1 MQRVEVVCVHME
13 QGSNTPVVLLR
24 EYDAPHRVLPI
35 HLGGPEAA
43 SIAMA
48 LTGHVPPRPLAH
60 DVMAELLGRLDAR
73 VDAAEVVDLRNGTF
87 MAHLTLTGPHGPE
100 QVDSRASDA
109 IALAMRVGA
118 PVYVSEAVL
127 VAAGASPQLLVDDWF
142 DDDFDDDLDD
152 DPMDDDPMDDDPMA
166 DDLRDLRDLHH
177 DRHGHGRQW
186 RDDHLAGPAL
196 DVEVARFRAFLDLV
210 EADDFSPGR

>member
-1 MQRVEVVCVHME
+1 
-13 QGSNTPVVLLR
+13 
-24 EYDAPHRVLPI
+24 
-35 HLGGPEAA
+35 
-43 SIAMA
+43 
-48 LTGHVPPRPLAH
+48 
-60 DVMAELLGRLDAR
+60 
-73 VDAAEVVDLRNGTF
+73 
-87 MAHLTLTGPHGPE
+87 
-100 QVDSRASDA
+100 
-109 IALAMRVGA
+109 
-118 PVYVSEAVL
+118 VYVSEAVL